1 MELWAVTLNQVF
13 CAELERIINELKCSF
28 DKCAAVQRN
37 HSKRLNPALQVL
49 TKVNDG
55 KENELFIKIRK

>member
-1 MELWAVTLNQVF
+1 MAPYSF

-37 HSKRLNPALQVL
+37 HSKRLNPALQVP
-49 TKVNDG
+49 TKVKKVKDG
-55 KENELFIKIRK
+55 RENELLRLIVKIRE